1 MSQNFRSIHYITNIT
16 SNNNSYDIHSSW
28 PRRDEMKLG
37 KHLVAYDNDFSF

>member
-1 MSQNFRSIHYITNIT
+1 MVQIYILPNTNLPT
-16 SNNNSYDIHSSW
+16 NNNSYDNHSSW